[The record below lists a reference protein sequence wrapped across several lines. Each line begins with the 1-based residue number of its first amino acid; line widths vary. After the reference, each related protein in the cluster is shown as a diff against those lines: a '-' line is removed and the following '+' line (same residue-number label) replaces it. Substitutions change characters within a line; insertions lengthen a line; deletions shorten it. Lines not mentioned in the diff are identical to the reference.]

1 MTNLVDLRDHRR
13 RQSITRFNRDEL
25 HRLLQM
31 YSQRVA
37 RGEWR
42 DYAID
47 MGPGGATFSVFRSTH
62 ETPLFAISK
71 LPGSGGK
78 KGRYKVFSGPQML
91 RQGQTL
97 GDVLK
102 VFESKLIKLKR

>member
-13 RQSITRFNRDEL
+13 KQSVIRFDRIEL
-25 HRLLQM
+25 DKLLQM

-47 MGPGGATFSVFRSTH
+47 MGPGSATFSVFRSSH
-62 ETPLFAISK
+62 ETPLFSISK
-71 LPGSGGK
+71 LAGGK
-78 KGRYKVFSGPQML
+78 QGRFKVFSGPRVL
-91 RQGQTL
+91 KQGTSL
-97 GDVLK
+97 ADVLK
-102 VFESKLIKLKR
+102 FFDSKLIRLKG

>member
-1 MTNLVDLRDHRR
+1 MSNLVNLRDHRR
-13 RQSITRFNRDEL
+13 RQPVVRFDRAEL
-25 HRLLQM
+25 MRLLQM

-47 MGPGGATFSVFRSTH
+47 MGPGAATFSVFRSTH

-71 LPGSGGK
+71 VGGANARNGK
-78 KGRYKVFSGPQML
+78 YKVFCGPRIL
-91 RQGQTL
+91 KQGADL
-97 GDVLK
+97 GEVLK
-102 VFESKLIKLKR
+102 VFEAKLIKLKR